1 MYFCTCHISL
11 YNSTPTLIL
20 PLPKTP
26 GIPQTPFMCRVMYRC
41 FSCSSHPRT
50 RYCIT
55 SCNDPKILG
64 RTSTPWCLI
73 FLLVRRRMSP
83 YKMASPII
91 TQPGL
96 LRTAWKDSMVC
107 SLVTCPLMASF
118 TSHHATANKWKNF
131 KYAALISQDRCW
143 ALSSLSA
150 YIHISYK

>member
-26 GIPQTPFMCRVMYRC
+26 GIPQTPFTCRVMYRC

-55 SCNDPKILG
+55 SSNDPKILW

-73 FLLVRRRMSP
+73 FLVVQRRMSP

-91 TQPGL
+91 TL
-96 LRTAWKDSMVC
+96 WC

-131 KYAALISQDRCW
+131 KYAALISQDHSW
-143 ALSSLSA
+143 TLSSLSA